1 MRKIIIGVL
10 LTLIFVF
17 AFRYCEN
24 KKENREQLTE
34 NTALIQLQLKN
45 VGKLIVTEGH
55 FSQVFTYEDSKKYFF
70 DAVSARKKAIVIV
83 NAKVTVAYDLS
94 QIETSIDEEKKTVSI
109 TYIPEEEISIH
120 PTIEYYDV
128 TQDYLNQFEAR
139 DFNIVKSKVDQLI
152 KEKIENSGLKS
163 NAQNRLISEL
173 QKVYILTNTM
183 GWTLKYNSEV
193 VQSPE
198 VFTELNLS
206 N

>member
-1 MRKIIIGVL
+1 MRKIIVGVI

-24 KKENREQLTE
+24 KRENREQLTE
-34 NTALIQLQLKN
+34 NSALIQLQIQN

-83 NAKVTVAYDLS
+83 NANVTVAYDLS
-94 QIETSIDEEKKTVSI
+94 QIETAIDEENKTVSI
-109 TYIPEEEISIH
+109 IYIPEKEITIH

-152 KEKIENSGLKS
+152 KEKIENSSLKS

-173 QKVYILTNTM
+173 QKVYVLTNTM
-183 GWTLKYNSEV
+183 GWTLRYNSEEV
-193 VQSPE
+193 RSPE
-198 VFTELNLS
+198 VFTEMNLS

>member
-1 MRKIIIGVL
+1 MRKIIVGVI

-24 KKENREQLTE
+24 KRENREQLTE
-34 NTALIQLQLKN
+34 NSALIQLQIQN

-83 NAKVTVAYDLS
+83 NANVTVAYDLS
-94 QIETSIDEEKKTVSI
+94 QIETTIDEENKTVSI
-109 TYIPEEEISIH
+109 IYIPEEEITIH

-152 KEKIENSGLKS
+152 KEKIENSSLKS

-173 QKVYILTNTM
+173 QKVYVLTNTM
-183 GWTLKYNSEV
+183 GWTLRYNSEEV
-193 VQSPE
+193 RSPE
-198 VFTELNLS
+198 VFTEMNLS

>member
-1 MRKIIIGVL
+1 MRKIIFGVI

-24 KKENREQLTE
+24 KRENREQLTE
-34 NTALIQLQLKN
+34 NSALIQLQIQN

-94 QIETSIDEEKKTVSI
+94 QIETAIDDENKTVSI
-109 TYIPEEEISIH
+109 TYIPEEEIDIY

-128 TQDYLNQFEAR
+128 TQDYLNQFAAR

-152 KEKIENSGLKS
+152 KEKIENSSLKS

-183 GWTLKYNSEV
+183 GWTLRYNSEV
-193 VQSPE
+193 VHSPE
-198 VFTELNLS
+198 VFTEMNLS

>member
-1 MRKIIIGVL
+1 MRKIIVGVL

-17 AFRYCEN
+17 AFHYCEN
-24 KKENREQLTE
+24 KKEDREQLSE
-34 NTALIQLQLKN
+34 RSELIQLQLQN

-94 QIETSIDEEKKTVSI
+94 QIETYIDEENKIVSI
-109 TYIPEEEISIH
+109 IYIPEEEINIH

-139 DFNIVKSKVDQLI
+139 DFNIVKGKVDQLI
-152 KEKIENSGLKS
+152 QEKIENSGLKA
-163 NAQNRLISEL
+163 NAQNRLVSEL
-173 QKVYILTNTM
+173 QKIYILTNTM
-183 GWTLKYNSEV
+183 GWTLRFNSEEV
-193 VQSPE
+193 RSPE
-198 VFTELNLS
+198 VFTEMNLS

>member
-1 MRKIIIGVL
+1 MRKIFVGVI

-17 AFRYCEN
+17 AFHYCEH
-24 KKENREQLTE
+24 KKEEKEVLSERSE
-34 NTALIQLQLKN
+34 LIQLQLQN

-83 NAKVTVAYDLS
+83 NANVTVAYDLS
-94 QIETSIDEEKKTVSI
+94 QVETHIDQENKTVSI
-109 TYIPEEEISIH
+109 LYIPDEEIIIN

-128 TQDYLNQFEAR
+128 TQDFLNPFEAK
-139 DFNIVKSKVDQLI
+139 DFNTVKSKVDQLI
-152 KEKIENSGLKS
+152 NEKIENSGLKS

-173 QKVYILTNTM
+173 QKVYVLTNSM
-183 GWTLKYNSEV
+183 GWTLRLNSEEV
-193 VQSPE
+193 RSPE
-198 VFTELNLS
+198 IFTEMS

>member
-1 MRKIIIGVL
+1 MRKIIVGIL

-24 KKENREQLTE
+24 KKENKEQLTE
-34 NTALIQLQLKN
+34 NSALIQLQLQN

-55 FSQVFTYEDSKKYFF
+55 FSQVFTYKDSKKYFF

-94 QIETSIDEEKKTVSI
+94 QIETAIDEENKTVSI
-109 TYIPEEEISIH
+109 IYIPEEEISIH

-128 TQDYLNQFEAR
+128 TQDYLNQFEAK

-152 KEKIENSGLKS
+152 KEKIENSDLKS
-163 NAQNRLISEL
+163 IAQNRLISEL
-173 QKVYILTNTM
+173 QKVYVLTNTM
-183 GWTLKYNSEV
+183 GWTLRYNSEV
-193 VQSPE
+193 VRSPE
-198 VFTELNLS
+198 VFSEMNLS